1 MWFLNSDR
9 DSSKWAVLVA
19 VAFCALGG
27 GEAAAQLTP
36 DNTFHGNGLKV
47 EVARRVAEG
56 ASTTIAVTLKA
67 SVVAST
73 PSTTSVT
80 VTVALEPKPRH
91 DATNEDTDVV
101 LNPGTAMLDFPANT
115 TSSVVTHEVS
125 GTIRLQTIHDP
136 DAEDETIVLAIEAS
150 GGGFSIVPG
159 SPPDAEPR
167 QTVTLDDDENQSYV
181 LALAP
186 GAAPREGAP
195 FDVVVRADPGPR
207 GRQED
212 VDAAARRQRVWARH
226 GRRHGRRPD
235 LGHPRR
241 RHAVLHGGGHSS
253 PNDGNRA
260 ADRVTVTAYSGT
272 VGDATSEGSA
282 SFTVAD
288 AHALPAPAA
297 VTVEARNA
305 TGGW

>member
-1 MWFLNSDR
+1 MWLLNSER

-36 DNTFHGNGLKV
+36 DNTFHGNGLRV
-47 EVARRVAEG
+47 DVAPRRVAEG
-56 ASTTIAVTLKA
+56 ASTTIAVTVKA
-67 SVVAST
+67 SVDANTSSAT
-73 PSTTSVT
+73 PVT
-80 VTVALEPKPRH
+80 VTVDVEH
-91 DATNEDTDVV
+91 ESEDATSEPADVS
-101 LNPGTAMLDFPANT
+101 LNPATATLTFPANT
-115 TSSVVTHEVS
+115 TSSPVTHEVS

-272 VGDATSEGSA
+272 VGDATPEGSA